1 MSINDA
7 EAMRSSI
14 TKAIGRDN
22 VYITARDEV
31 RRFDPLS
38 FTALY
43 AGKLLFGFVHSA
55 SVWLCETIKKKA
67 SEKGEDAIGNAL
79 GVALK
84 KLKHAVSSE
93 VATEASTSG
102 QKQVQ
107 QIDIARQALKEL
119 GTTIEPSY
127 IESFLSAG
135 EAAAARQLM
144 QDNFPEAKAR
154 RIAAAITLQVE
165 LSLKGNQPT

>member
-55 SVWLCETIKKKA
+55 SVWLWETIKKKA
-67 SEKGEDAIGNAL
+67 AEKG
-79 GVALK
+79 
-84 KLKHAVSSE
+84 
-93 VATEASTSG
+93 
-102 QKQVQ
+102 
-107 QIDIARQALKEL
+107 
-119 GTTIEPSY
+119 
-127 IESFLSAG
+127 
-135 EAAAARQLM
+135 
-144 QDNFPEAKAR
+144 
-154 RIAAAITLQVE
+154 
-165 LSLKGNQPT
+165 